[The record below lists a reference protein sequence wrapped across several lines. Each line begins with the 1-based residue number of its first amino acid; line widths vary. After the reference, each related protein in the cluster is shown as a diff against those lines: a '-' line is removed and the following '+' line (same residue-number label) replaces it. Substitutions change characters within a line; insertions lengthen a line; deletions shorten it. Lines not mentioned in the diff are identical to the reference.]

1 MFSIEFL
8 LTFTI
13 RIHSNTKKNIMKNWL
28 LCFVVL
34 LLVSQSNAQQKMSCC
49 AASATESFAQL
60 ASDKVFISSHP
71 VPVPFLFKSEDGKPI
86 TFKGAD
92 GSECYGWEIK
102 SKTPTHN
109 YIFVIHEWWGLN
121 DYIKKE
127 SETLYNDI
135 GHVNVIALDLY
146 DGKVASTREDAGKYM
161 QEAKADRIETIIK
174 AAIAYAGPN
183 SKIYTIGWC
192 FGGSWSLQ
200 SSLLAGN
207 QAAGCVMYYGMPE
220 KDVDKL
226 KTLHA
231 DVLGIFAN
239 KDQWINPKVVDEF
252 AETMRKADKQLVVKR
267 YEADHGFANPSN
279 PVYDKTDQEDA
290 YKNTLAFFKARIK

>member
-1 MFSIEFL
+1 
-8 LTFTI
+8 
-13 RIHSNTKKNIMKNWL
+13 MKNWFLFL
-28 LCFVVL
+28 LAMVFA
-34 LLVSQSNAQQKMSCC
+34 SATQAQQKMSCC

-60 ASDKVFISSHP
+60 ASDKSFIACHP
-71 VPVPFLFKSEDGKPI
+71 LPLPFLFKSDNGKSI
-86 TFKGAD
+86 TFKAAD
-92 GSECYGWEIK
+92 GSDCYGWEIK
-102 SKTPTHN
+102 AKTPSHN

-127 SETLYNDI
+127 SEALWNDV
-135 GHVNVIALDLY
+135 GNVNVIALDLY

-161 QEAKADRIETIIK
+161 QSAKTERIETIIK
-174 AAIAYAGPN
+174 AAISYVGENA
-183 SKIYTIGWC
+183 KIYTIGWC
-192 FGGSWSLQ
+192 FGGGWSLQ
-200 SSLLAGN
+200 TSLLAGK

-252 AETMRKADKQLVVKR
+252 AENMKKAEKKLTVKR
-267 YEADHGFANPSN
+267 YDADHAFANPSN
-279 PVYDKTDQEDA
+279 PVYDKTAKEDA